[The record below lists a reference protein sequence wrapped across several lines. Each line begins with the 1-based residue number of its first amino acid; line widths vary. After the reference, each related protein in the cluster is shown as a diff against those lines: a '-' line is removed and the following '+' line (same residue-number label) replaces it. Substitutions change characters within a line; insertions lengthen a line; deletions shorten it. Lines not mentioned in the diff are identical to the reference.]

1 MPISPHSIS
10 SHLQKICPAKI
21 LEQTGEG
28 VLQALSI
35 TEKLLAVGGG
45 WRRETI
51 FFECVATSGWPRIHT
66 ILAVLI
72 GLSDYKKG
80 HKFRENWE
88 KLEGGNKGRFECVLF
103 IQV

>member
-1 MPISPHSIS
+1 M
-10 SHLQKICPAKI
+10 
-21 LEQTGEG
+21 
-28 VLQALSI
+28 
-35 TEKLLAVGGG
+35 AVGGG

-51 FFECVATSGWPRIHT
+51 FFECVAISGGPCTHT

-72 GLSDYKKG
+72 GLNDYKKG

-88 KLEGGNKGRFECVLF
+88 KLEGENKGRFEWVLF